1 MSKIRT
7 AMIGTGFMG
16 KVHTEAVRRLGNV
29 EVVSVAGSSD
39 AKARAFADASSIP
52 GATGNWKSLV
62 GAKEVDAVHI
72 LTPNVQHCEM
82 VKAFAKAGQH
92 VLCEKPLAMSA
103 AEARDMLKT
112 AEKSNVV
119 HATNHNL
126 RYYPMV
132 QHARAMIA
140 NGDLGDILVVQG
152 TYYQDWLLYET
163 DYNWRL
169 EAKANGPLR
178 VVGDIGSHWMDMIQ
192 HLTGLKI
199 SSLCADLQIV
209 HKNRKR
215 PKGSVETFTGK
226 FAKGAGYDDY
236 KVETEDFGMVMLKLG
251 DRARGC
257 YSVSQ
262 VSAGCKNRF
271 EFEIFGTKAGLRW
284 NQETPD
290 LLWIGNRNTPNQII
304 VKDPS
309 LMAGNSA
316 SFADLPGGHSEGY
329 DDSHKQLFRRF
340 YQRIA
345 DRKAKI
351 EYPTLEDGLWG
362 MTCLEAVTRSH
373 RKQGWVKVG

>member
-29 EVVSVAGSSD
+29 EVVAAAGSSD
-39 AKARAFADASSIP
+39 AKARAFADANGIP
-52 GATGNWKSLV
+52 GATGDWKSLV
-62 GAKEVDAVHI
+62 GSKEVDAVHI
-72 LTPNVQHCEM
+72 LTPNVDHCEM
-82 VKAFAKAGQH
+82 VKAFAKGGQH
-92 VLCEKPLAMSA
+92 VLCEKPLAMNA
-103 AEARDMLKT
+103 AEARDMLKA
-112 AEKSNVV
+112 AEKHNVV

-126 RYYPMV
+126 RYYPIV

-140 NGDLGDILVVQG
+140 KGDLGDILVVQG

-169 EAKANGPLR
+169 EAKSNGALR

-199 SSLCADLQIV
+199 SSLCADLQIM

-215 PKGSVETFTGK
+215 PKGSVETFSAK
-226 FAKGAGYDDY
+226 LAKGVGYEDY
-236 KVETEDFGMVMLKLG
+236 KVETEDFGMVMMKLG
-251 DRARGC
+251 ERARGC
-257 YSVSQ
+257 FSVSQ
-262 VSAGCKNRF
+262 VSAGCKNRL
-271 EFEIFGTKAGLRW
+271 EFEVFGTKAGLRW

-290 LLWIGNRNTPNQII
+290 LLWIGNRNAPNQILL
-304 VKDPS
+304 KDPS
-309 LMAGNSA
+309 LMAGDSA

-340 YQRIA
+340 YNRIA

-351 EYPTLEDGLWG
+351 EYPTLADGLWG
-362 MTCLEAVTRSH
+362 MTCIEAVAKSH
-373 RKQGWVKVG
+373 KKQGWVKVG

>member
-1 MSKIRT
+1 MSKIGT

>member
-1 MSKIRT
+1 
-7 AMIGTGFMG
+7 
-16 KVHTEAVRRLGNV
+16 
-29 EVVSVAGSSD
+29 
-39 AKARAFADASSIP
+39 
-52 GATGNWKSLV
+52 
-62 GAKEVDAVHI
+62 
-72 LTPNVQHCEM
+72 
-82 VKAFAKAGQH
+82 
-92 VLCEKPLAMSA
+92 
-103 AEARDMLKT
+103 
-112 AEKSNVV
+112 
-119 HATNHNL
+119 
-126 RYYPMV
+126 
-132 QHARAMIA
+132 MIA

-226 FAKGAGYDDY
+226 LAKGAGYDDY

-290 LLWIGNRNTPNQII
+290 LLWIGNRNAPNQII

-340 YQRIA
+340 YERIA